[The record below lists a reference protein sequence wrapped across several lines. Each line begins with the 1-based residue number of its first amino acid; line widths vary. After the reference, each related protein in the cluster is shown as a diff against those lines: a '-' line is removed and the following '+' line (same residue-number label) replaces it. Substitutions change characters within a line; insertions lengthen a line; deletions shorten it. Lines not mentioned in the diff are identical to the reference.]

1 MLRVLSRDLIN
12 HVSWLD
18 YNWFNITTA
27 LLQVK
32 TRFLTAGLVLDQRK
46 RTVLLNILLGLFFIF
61 CFSTI
66 ISKCHMTVFSVFES
80 SLLDPNKLN
89 RILEQFIIVTV
100 AIFLHLWN
108 SLKKKLWRTQLAI
121 TPWRAQLRTFIFRA
135 CLHGGGGGGLSHLP
149 GVPLGKLGPGPY

>member
-1 MLRVLSRDLIN
+1 MYPGS
-12 HVSWLD
+12 
-18 YNWFNITTA
+18 ITTESM
-27 LLQVK
+27 LQLCYSLRLHQEYCKVK
-32 TRFLTAGLVLDQRK
+32 TSFLTAGLVLDQRT
-46 RTVLLNILLGLFFIF
+46 RTVLFNILLGLFFIS

-66 ISKCHMTVFSVFES
+66 INKCHMTVFSVFES

-108 SLKKKLWRTQLAI
+108 SLKKRTQLVI

-135 CLHGGGGGGLSHLP
+135 CLHGGGGGGLPHLP
-149 GVPLGKLGPGPY
+149 GVPQGKLGPGPY

>member
-1 MLRVLSRDLIN
+1 MYPGL
-12 HVSWLD
+12 
-18 YNWFNITTA
+18 ITTDSILQLRY
-27 LLQVK
+27 LLRLHREFCKVK
-32 TRFLTAGLVLDQRK
+32 SFLTAGLVLDQRK

-108 SLKKKLWRTQLAI
+108 SLKKTLKNSVGNYALARAI
-121 TPWRAQLRTFIFRA
+121 TDFHF
-135 CLHGGGGGGLSHLP
+135 
-149 GVPLGKLGPGPY
+149 

>member
-1 MLRVLSRDLIN
+1 MYPGLITADSILQLR
-12 HVSWLD
+12 
-18 YNWFNITTA
+18 Y
-27 LLQVK
+27 LLRLHREFCKVK
-32 TRFLTAGLVLDQRK
+32 SFLTAGLVLDQRK

-108 SLKKKLWRTQLAI
+108 S
-121 TPWRAQLRTFIFRA
+121 
-135 CLHGGGGGGLSHLP
+135 
-149 GVPLGKLGPGPY
+149 

>member
-1 MLRVLSRDLIN
+1 MYPGL
-12 HVSWLD
+12 
-18 YNWFNITTA
+18 ITTDSILQLCY
-27 LLQVK
+27 LLRLHREYCKVK
-32 TRFLTAGLVLDQRK
+32 TSFLTAGPVLDQRK

-108 SLKKKLWRTQLAI
+108 S
-121 TPWRAQLRTFIFRA
+121 
-135 CLHGGGGGGLSHLP
+135 
-149 GVPLGKLGPGPY
+149 